1 MNVNYLLPNKYKKVG
16 WMVFIP
22 SAIIGIITVIFEL
35 EPEWL
40 DVRVPSISIDEFLG
54 EKEVFGMVKTNF
66 MNEICGVLVIISSL
80 IVGFSKE
87 RQEDEYI
94 SKIRMESLVWAVY
107 VNYGILLI
115 SFLFIYDFAFYWIMV
130 FNMFTVLVFFIIRLQ
145 WQISKTKKSLD
156 YEE

>member
-1 MNVNYLLPNKYKKVG
+1 
-16 WMVFIP
+16 
-22 SAIIGIITVIFEL
+22 
-35 EPEWL
+35 
-40 DVRVPSISIDEFLG
+40 VRVPSISIDEFLG